1 MRLGRDQLALRTCR
15 ALPRLGH
22 RALRRCALALR
33 RCGARLA
40 SSRWHR
46 SPFGSLRSVS
56 GAALTACRADL
67 DAQGLS
73 RAVRHPLN
81 EGSAVLGTDD
91 ALCVFQHDAQRHS
104 MMKVPSRD
112 ALRVTR
118 QPYDELIRVCDV
130 FVCGATAAHPIQV

>member
-1 MRLGRDQLALRTCR
+1 MGDSARVTSIDALRD
-15 ALPRLGH
+15 
-22 RALRRCALALR
+22 
-33 RCGARLA
+33 
-40 SSRWHR
+40 WK
-46 SPFGSLRSVS
+46 
-56 GAALTACRADL
+56 
-67 DAQGLS
+67 
-73 RAVRHPLN
+73 
-81 EGSAVLGTDD
+81 E